1 MPEEESFAVLVKIMK
16 DYGMREM
23 FKPSMTELGLC
34 MYQLDTLIEQHMPDL
49 HVHFQV
55 KFPSVAIPIILML
68 LIAFQS
74 QAIHTNLFASRWFL
88 TLFTSSVSVSLSS
101 RYENLS
107 WLLSG
112 LILYCATLGRILDSF
127 LCEGREVLFRLA
139 LTLLMMAK
147 SDLLQKDIEG
157 VTKVCRNPNC
167 NQLTDEY
174 LPSVLST

>member
-55 KFPSVAIPIILML
+55 KFQSVASPMIKCWRFDCFPVSGNPHQPVRQPVVSHIIHFFCLRVIIKQVRTSL
-68 LIAFQS
+68 LCFRA
-74 QAIHTNLFASRWFL
+74 LF
-88 TLFTSSVSVSLSS
+88 
-101 RYENLS
+101 
-107 WLLSG
+107 
-112 LILYCATLGRILDSF
+112 ILGFLGRILDSF

-157 VTKVCRNPNC
+157 VTKVWRNPNC
-167 NQLTDEY
+167 NQLTD
-174 LPSVLST
+174 

>member
-101 RYENLS
+101 R
-107 WLLSG
+107 
-112 LILYCATLGRILDSF
+112 
-127 LCEGREVLFRLA
+127 
-139 LTLLMMAK
+139 
-147 SDLLQKDIEG
+147 
-157 VTKVCRNPNC
+157 
-167 NQLTDEY
+167 
-174 LPSVLST
+174 